1 MLHLAIVL
9 LLLAVLSGVLG
20 YGGVVV
26 QFAGLAQALFV
37 VFVVLFLISAVA
49 SATRGRPPV

>member
-1 MLHLAIVL
+1 L
-9 LLLAVLSGVLG
+9 
-20 YGGVVV
+20 